1 MLLAQSSQFT
11 PSLPAGWPR
20 QMDLIS
26 WCQNMDPAAAM
37 LLLLAG
43 AVYLLFGW
51 YLFKTLVMVN
61 AVALGG
67 YLGAVIGAKAGSVMA
82 GAVIGA
88 VIAGAVSWPLMKW
101 AVAVMG
107 GLCGAALG
115 AAIWAASGQ
124 DMHYAWAG
132 AMTGLVGF
140 GMLSFI
146 VFRGSIIMY
155 TSLQGATMVVL
166 GLLGVLF
173 RYSIAPSLA
182 SSLTSHSFL
191 LPMTVLLPAVAGL
204 IYQHRSTPA
213 QDAGG
218 EEKAG

>member
-1 MLLAQSSQFT
+1 MLLAQTTAFT
-11 PSLPAGWPR
+11 PTLPAGWPR
-20 QMDLIS
+20 QMDLIT

-37 LLLLAG
+37 LLLLVG

-51 YLFKTLVMVN
+51 YFFKTLVLVN

-67 YLGAVIGAKAGSVMA
+67 YLGAVIGFKAGSMML
-82 GAVIGA
+82 GCLLGA
-88 VIAGAVSWPLMKW
+88 VIAGAITWPLMKW

-107 GLCGAALG
+107 GLCGAVLG
-115 AAIWAASGQ
+115 ATVWAAAGQ
-124 DMHYAWAG
+124 DMQYAWAG

-146 VFRGSIIMY
+146 LFRGSIIMY
-155 TSLQGATMVVL
+155 TSLQGAAMIVL
-166 GLLGVLF
+166 GLLGMLF

-182 SSLTSHSFL
+182 NSLTSHSFL

-204 IYQHRSTPA
+204 IYQHRSTPV
-213 QDAGG
+213 DESGG
-218 EEKAG
+218 DEKAD